1 MQTMLVLLKKSLDA
15 INIGTCPAL
24 LSCKLLLLCCKLLH
38 TLCERPP
45 PDHYFFKTHFGKLV
59 FLSRYY
65 CQHTW
70 GKIRHRDFC
79 LWSFSQ
85 EQILN
90 RLVLWSLQKEID
102 FNWIDWT
109 WKFVLKALPFLSLNS
124 KWWHQ
129 QLPDGEMKEMVVH
142 TFWGSKI
149 EYLLQIVQTSKN

>member
-1 MQTMLVLLKKSLDA
+1 MQTILVLLKKSWDA
-15 INIGTCPAL
+15 NNIGTCPAL
-24 LSCKLLLLCCKLLH
+24 LSCKLLLLCRKLLH

-45 PDHYFFKTHFGKLV
+45 PAWLLLLLILV
-59 FLSRYY
+59 NFVLLQYY

-90 RLVLWSLQKEID
+90 RLVLWSLQKKID

-109 WKFVLKALPFLSLNS
+109 WKFVLKVLPSPSLNS

-129 QLPDGEMKEMVVH
+129 QLAGGGEMKEMVVH